1 MPKTRHA
8 LIFLERKLEMNNLV
22 SDFHLILSKKI
33 LILLLGIL
41 ELLPCKRKI
50 AFKVLVLSAQV
61 FDFELQRV
69 YFIL

>member
-1 MPKTRHA
+1 
-8 LIFLERKLEMNNLV
+8 MNNLV
-22 SDFHLILSKKI
+22 CDFHLILSKEI
-33 LILLLGIL
+33 LILLLGSL
-41 ELLPCKRKI
+41 ELLICERKI